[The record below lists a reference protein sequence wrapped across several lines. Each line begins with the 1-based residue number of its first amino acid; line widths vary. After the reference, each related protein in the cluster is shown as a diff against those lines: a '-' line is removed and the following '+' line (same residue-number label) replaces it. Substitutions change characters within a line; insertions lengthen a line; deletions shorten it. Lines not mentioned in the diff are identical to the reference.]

1 MVASLL
7 TYKHGACTADGACR
21 TLLSKLSTDID
32 TLLMEVDLHA
42 CVWLTSKDQ
51 LHVTACL

>member
-32 TLLMEVDLHA
+32 TLLMEVDLNA